1 MTISQ
6 ARLHAMAEAARSILG
21 AYGEKVQSL
30 RSVLTM
36 ARRGDLT
43 GEELIALLDSIASP
57 LPLADE
63 RALLAAESAHYAATS
78 GKNERERAYRARA
91 RGAEADQARG
101 QDKAQTQALTAL
113 GLSEPLPTVSLTDA
127 ERREIAQES
136 ELMGLTQTARAMER
150 GGLDPTAG
158 LLPGYEWD
166 EASKTVRRTSSA
178 STNVQPPDAT
188 EDDWGT

>member
-6 ARLHAMAEAARSILG
+6 AQLHAMAEAARSILG

-36 ARRGDLT
+36 ARRGGLT

-63 RALLAAESAHYAATS
+63 RALLAAESAHFAATS
-78 GKNERERAYRARA
+78 AKNDRERAYRARA
-91 RGAEADQARG
+91 RGAEAGQVSFARPVFPPH
-101 QDKAQTQALTAL
+101 
-113 GLSEPLPTVSLTDA
+113 LSEPLPTVSLTDA
-127 ERREIAQES
+127 ERRAIAQES

-166 EASKTVRRTSSA
+166 EASKTVRRSA
-178 STNVQPPDAT
+178 SAASHVQPPADET
-188 EDDWGT
+188 DDWGT